1 MVNRRSFI
9 KNAAAG
15 GAAALAGNVLA
26 ADAANVKGRVTA
38 DGKGMVWATC
48 QDGALY
54 AWDPQTGERSNAC
67 SQACRTRHPPR
78 STRTG
83 CMWPISPEA

>member
-1 MVNRRSFI
+1 M
-9 KNAAAG
+9 
-15 GAAALAGNVLA
+15 LA

-54 AWDPQTGERSNAC
+54 AWDPQTGER
-67 SQACRTRHPPR
+67 RERMF
-78 STRTG
+78 TG
-83 CMWPISPEA
+83 VPYTASATIHKNRLYVADFTGSVRCLV